1 LFEAVGFDLGETLI
15 EYEGVALD
23 WQREYPGALA
33 SMASLWGDCLNS
45 TQIEAGSAVLRR
57 YNTRLTPR
65 TQEVDCE
72 TVFAELLC
80 ALGVP
85 GEDALELLNPAAD
98 AFFSVFRR
106 RARAFSDVAASL
118 AALRAAVTPVGV
130 LTDVP
135 YGMPRRLVLE
145 DLSAAG
151 LDVLASSTLT
161 SVEVGLRKPNPE
173 GFRAL
178 AGRCGC
184 PPSAM
189 LYVGNEQKDV
199 LGAKAAGMAAALVWR
214 DASPAPAWGAG
225 SHAGLAGAARSGSL
239 GQVTVSEVSNK
250 RINPTRCARGLSAT
264 R

>member
-33 SMASLWGDCLNS
+33 SMASLWGGCLNS
-45 TQIEAGSAVLRR
+45 AQIEAGSAVLRR

-65 TQEVDCE
+65 TQEVDCA

-80 ALGVP
+80 ALGAP
-85 GEDALELLNPAAD
+85 GEDALPLLDPAAD

-118 AALRAAVTPVGV
+118 AALRAAATPVGV

-135 YGMPRRLVLE
+135 YGMPRELVLE

-184 PPSAM
+184 SPTAM
-189 LYVGNEQKDV
+189 LYVGNEQKDI
-199 LGAKAAGMAAALVWR
+199 LGAKATGMVAALVWR
-214 DASPAPAWGAG
+214 DASPAPTWGQDLT
-225 SHAGLAGAARSGSL
+225 LASL
-239 GQVTVSEVSNK
+239 EWLVPVVLG
-250 RINPTRCARGLSAT
+250 R
-264 R
+264 